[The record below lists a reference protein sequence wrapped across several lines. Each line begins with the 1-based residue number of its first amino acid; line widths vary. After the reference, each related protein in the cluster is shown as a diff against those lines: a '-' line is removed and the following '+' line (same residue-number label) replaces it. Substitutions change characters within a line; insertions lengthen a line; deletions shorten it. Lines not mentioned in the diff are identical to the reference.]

1 MFQVK
6 RDEIREAE
14 DYRLDYR
21 LNKECDMDIDVL
33 CGDVCS
39 PFQGQ
44 ACGGVV
50 IKCLRD
56 AQDNITSDAC
66 KTELFAAEKRMGN
79 DYRTDSVLNKACTE
93 DVGKYCADVE
103 PGMGRVHT
111 CLMANKAALS
121 EACLTA
127 EESLQVGGLG
137 SPPRL
142 WHAQPHAFVPRRPAT
157 TTSPR

>member
-1 MFQVK
+1 MK

-56 AQDNITSDAC
+56 SQVRGP
-66 KTELFAAEKRMGN
+66 ERRGN
-79 DYRTDSVLNKACTE
+79 E
-93 DVGKYCADVE
+93 QG
-103 PGMGRVHT
+103 P
-111 CLMANKAALS
+111 
-121 EACLTA
+121 
-127 EESLQVGGLG
+127 
-137 SPPRL
+137 
-142 WHAQPHAFVPRRPAT
+142 F
-157 TTSPR
+157 